1 MINIREERRKGCMSH
16 WIDMHSHIL
25 PGMDDGAPTDE
36 VAINMAIAAM
46 RDGVDAVIATPHHA
60 NGIYENEAPAIMR
73 AVDRL
78 NELLQQR
85 GISLQVL
92 PGQEIRIHDRL
103 LDDLAQMKLMGLN
116 RTRYLLVEFPYG
128 HLPSASEDLF
138 HELLV
143 QDYVPVIAHPE
154 RNEVL
159 SSNPDILARF
169 IAMGALSQVTSRS
182 LNGGFGFKAQKSAFV
197 MCRRK
202 LCHFVASDAHNDGS
216 RTIGLREAYELLVRR
231 LGTGIVEYFVQNA
244 ESLRHGREIAPPL
257 FKVVRKRWFFL
268 QKRRE

>member
-1 MINIREERRKGCMSH
+1 MSH

-154 RNEVL
+154 RGAFIQSRYFGPFHCDGRLEPGHL
-159 SSNPDILARF
+159 PFAERGIRF
-169 IAMGALSQVTSRS
+169 QSPKKRLRDVPEKTLPFCR
-182 LNGGFGFKAQKSAFV
+182 FGRAQ
-197 MCRRK
+197 
-202 LCHFVASDAHNDGS
+202 
-216 RTIGLREAYELLVRR
+216 
-231 LGTGIVEYFVQNA
+231 
-244 ESLRHGREIAPPL
+244 
-257 FKVVRKRWFFL
+257 RWFPYD
-268 QKRRE
+268 RAS